1 MSCAKRHFWFGRCA
15 TWVVL
20 EVVEIYARSWLAPKH
35 CWCSMLV
42 LVGTCWWCWSTG
54 RHDCGP
60 CRWLVVYREHPC
72 WTISTLHAIGAELGF
87 ESMDSG
93 SFTCCGKHI
102 RRAEDHAIRL
112 TMTAYHSN
120 LSEVVIAKH
129 WKSDVDAV
137 FEKHGHKQLH
147 AVLGSLQWLVAQI
160 RYTTC
165 PSVFRLCKA
174 KASNSWNPDSSERC
188 STWVQTHWW
197 LRIMCS
203 GRLTTCQQA
212 FALFLMQRLE
222 TSSWMDLRLELRRD
236 VFTPKHATF
245 ACCARSQCFMESKE
259 PSTFSMLDRIEFHV
273 SAGLCTVPKPL
284 LQKNRWMLDNCAEAW
299 LQWSAWRIWL
309 KRKPMLLPMPS
320 VWQLWWMLKMCMT
333 KGTQTQAV
341 WFSKV
346 LGVYHCMDKK
356 CSSPSKHSREMDRSW
371 EHVGWCWNERD
382 GLESFA

>member
-165 PSVFRLCKA
+165 PSAFRLCKA

-245 ACCARSQCFMESKE
+245 CLLCEESMLHGKQGAFNIFDARSHRIPRVCRSMYSAETLAAEEPMDVGQLCRGMIAMIRLKDLTEKE
-259 PSTFSMLDRIEFHV
+259 ADAASNAVSMTTLVDAKDVHDKGNSDTSSLVLKSPWR
-273 SAGLCTVPKPL
+273 LPL
-284 LQKNRWMLDNCAEAW
+284 H
-299 LQWSAWRIWL
+299 
-309 KRKPMLLPMPS
+309 
-320 VWQLWWMLKMCMT
+320 
-333 KGTQTQAV
+333 G
-341 WFSKV
+341 
-346 LGVYHCMDKK
+346 
-356 CSSPSKHSREMDRSW
+356 
-371 EHVGWCWNERD
+371 
-382 GLESFA
+382 